1 MRDIRRYL
9 VATVLAGG
17 LALAGALG
25 VTASSAAAESTTAA
39 ETAAP
44 ASVQAQGWLWVSRWQ
59 TVFTT
64 YGGPSVLGTTAD
76 ELIYAYCQHDGIW
89 GWQTYAWVPSLNAA
103 GWLRNGDITGY
114 TNPIANLDV
123 C

>member
-9 VATVLAGG
+9 VATALTGS
-17 LALAGALG
+17 LALAGVLG
-25 VTASSAAAESTTAA
+25 VTASTAAAEPGHTVG
-39 ETAAP
+39 TAAP
-44 ASVQAQGWLWVSRWQ
+44 MTVQAQGWLWVNRWQ

-64 YGGPSVLGTTAD
+64 YGGPSVLGSTAD
-76 ELIYAYCQHDGIW
+76 EFIYAYCQHDGIW